1 MTLLEANHIC
11 RIEYVSAL
19 FLSLKES
26 HQQMCEILGE
36 DKANEGYE
44 RIKNK
49 LIDEYIAARAEGHI
63 SEKEIRCLLSAI
75 NEFDKSLS
83 VCKDE
88 DVNVHHEQGIGLRG
102 GLVGRSTKEYQAEY
116 KLNCIITPQNLKELP
131 LLVAKSSF
139 VAPTTIDLR
148 DYCVETRD
156 QGKLPWCAA
165 FAATGFASN
174 ILWRKEDIPI
184 HFSPE
189 RIYRYAKTVDGSPD
203 TDGTSLVAVLEGLL
217 NFRMLNPAKSSV
229 KVLRTVEQVRYAV
242 HKFGCCLVG
251 LNVSNE
257 WYVCNK
263 NKSTI
268 SGKNNSELIG
278 GHAVLVCGYNKD
290 GIIIQNS
297 WGSDWGSYGF
307 ALITWNEFEREFI
320 YGAVLDNCL
329 YDTKMN

>member
-1 MTLLEANHIC
+1 MTLIEAKHIC
-11 RIEYVSAL
+11 CIEYVSA
-19 FLSLKES
+19 FFQALKES
-26 HQQMCEILGE
+26 HKQMCEILGE
-36 DKANEGYE
+36 DKANEEYE
-44 RIKNK
+44 RTKYK
-49 LIDEYIAARAEGHI
+49 LIDEYIAARAVGYI
-63 SEKEIRCLLSAI
+63 SEKELYSLISAI
-75 NEFDKSLS
+75 NDW
-83 VCKDE
+83 E
-88 DVNVHHEQGIGLRG
+88 DVNVHNEQGIGLGG
-102 GLVGRSTKEYQAEY
+102 GLVGRSPKEYQTEY
-116 KLNCIITPQNLKELP
+116 KLNCVITPQNLKELP
-131 LLVAKSSF
+131 LLVAKYSF

-174 ILWRKEDIPI
+174 ILWRKEDNPV
-184 HFSPE
+184 HFEPGP
-189 RIYRYAKTVDGSPD
+189 IYRYAKTVDGSPN

-217 NFRMLNPAKSSV
+217 NFRLFDPAKSSV
-229 KVLRTVEQVRYAV
+229 KVLRIVEQVKYAV

-251 LNVSNE
+251 LNVSKE
-257 WYVCNK
+257 WYGCNK

-268 SGKNNSELIG
+268 SGKKNSGLIG

-307 ALITWNEFEREFI
+307 ALITWKEFEREFM

-329 YDTKMN
+329 YETKMN